1 MTHAMGDFVKN
12 IMAHDCFVRNIVAHG
27 MGDCVRDIVA
37 DDMGDFARDIVADD
51 DFMRNIMAHHETL
64 HIMGDSVRDIRY
76 ETGGVITGT
85 ITYAMEDF
93 MIRLLLEQP

>member
-1 MTHAMGDFVKN
+1 MRNFRKDVAARTFVRDTNCMGDF
-12 IMAHDCFVRNIVAHG
+12 
-27 MGDCVRDIVA
+27 VRDIVA